1 MPAPGGLTAQMSS
14 STLTSRCWYQT
25 ESSGR
30 SIMSIWSF
38 FDVQPPEQRLYLRC
52 FTVYFQSFSNSV
64 LFSICYCHQSVFRII
79 HWCLQYKECVQLS
92 CFFHVGPPFNWSWV
106 EVGDWGHSYYFLCR
120 AGCQGCDWIPVI
132 LSDYCASAGSRCPL
146 HVWINSRISLT
157 DLPCVPCRQIG
168 QLVPRWQLYRY
179 GGNWCGAQ
187 GHAADSSRGLLEVPS
202 LHWSSHVPEI

>member
-1 MPAPGGLTAQMSS
+1 MSS

-38 FDVQPPEQRLYLRC
+38 FDVQPPEQPLYLRS
-52 FTVYFQSFSNSV
+52 FTVYLQSFSNSV
-64 LFSICYCHQSVFRII
+64 LFSIWCCHWGIFRIV
-79 HWCLQYKECVQLS
+79 HCCLQYKQCVQLS
-92 CFFHVGPPFNWSWV
+92 CYVSFTLVLLSTEAGLKL
-106 EVGDWGHSYYFLCR
+106 DWGHSYYFLCR
-120 AGCQGCDWIPVI
+120 AGCQGCDWISVI

-187 GHAADSSRGLLEVPS
+187 GHAADSSWGLLEVPS